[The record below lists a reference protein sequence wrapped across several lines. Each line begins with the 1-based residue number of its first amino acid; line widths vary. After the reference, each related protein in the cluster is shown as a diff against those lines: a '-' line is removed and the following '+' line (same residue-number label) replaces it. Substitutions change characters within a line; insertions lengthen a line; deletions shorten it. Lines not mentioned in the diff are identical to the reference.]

1 MGAEELSGLTVGELV
16 ALVLRL
22 QARVAELEARLAEPP
37 KTSGNS
43 SVPPSKSYKA
53 NRKPPAE
60 GERKRGPKVGHPGVT
75 RAAATPDLSVAVRV
89 GTCGGCGQDL
99 GAVAQEAAERRQVV
113 EVPPVRPVV
122 VEAVAHAATCP
133 NCGARQQAEFPVA
146 FRAPQAFGP
155 RVQALASYLHEV
167 QHIPYL
173 RLQGVMGEILGLGIA
188 RGSLVN
194 LVRRTGAALA
204 PAAEAI
210 RLEVVGSAV
219 VGSDETG
226 ARVDGWNEWQWVSR
240 TAAASYYVIK
250 PSRGA
255 DVIAEVL
262 GGARPEVWVSDLFSA
277 QQKAPAA
284 RFQVCHAHQLR
295 DLAYAEEC
303 GDRKLAPAM
312 RDLLRESQALAKER
326 GDLPPAEFAARRR
339 AIEAECDQLLA
350 EDVLHPKGQNL
361 QRRYRA
367 HRDKLFV
374 FLERPDVPP
383 DNNGSERDLR
393 NSVVHRKVTGG
404 FRSDWAPDAYAATAT
419 VVETAKKRGQAA
431 FSTLLGHI
439 GHALPIHLGPSP
451 PIPHT

>member
-43 SVPPSKSYKA
+43 SVPPSKSFKP

-60 GERKRGPKVGHPGVT
+60 GKRKRGPKVGHPGAT
-75 RAAATPDLSVAVRV
+75 RVPATPDLTVEVRV

-99 GAVAQEAAERRQVV
+99 REVPQEVAERRQVV

-122 VEAVAHAATCP
+122 IEAVGHAATCP
-133 NCGARQQAEFPVA
+133 RCGARQRAAFPAA
-146 FRAPQAFGP
+146 FSAPRAFGP

-173 RLQGVMGEILGLGIA
+173 RLQGVMGEVLGLGIA

-204 PAAEAI
+204 PAAESI
-210 RLEVVGSAV
+210 RREVAGSAV

-226 ARVDGWNEWQWVSR
+226 ARVDGWNEWQWVFR
-240 TAAASYYVIK
+240 TAAASYHVIR

-255 DVIAEVL
+255 DVIAEAL

-277 QQKAPAA
+277 QLKAPAA

-295 DLAYAEEC
+295 DLAFAEEC
-303 GDRKLAPAM
+303 GDRKFAPAM

-326 GDLPPAEFAARRR
+326 PDLPPAEFAARRR
-339 AIEAECDQLLA
+339 AIEAACDELLA
-350 EDVLHPKGQNL
+350 EDALHPKGQKL

-393 NSVVHRKVTGG
+393 DSVVHRKVTGG
-404 FRSDWAPDAYAATAT
+404 FRSDWAPATYAATAT
-419 VVETAKKRGQAA
+419 VVETARKRGQAA
-431 FSTLLGHI
+431 FPTLLAHI

-451 PIPHT
+451 PIPPT

>member
-1 MGAEELSGLTVGELV
+1 
-16 ALVLRL
+16 
-22 QARVAELEARLAEPP
+22 
-37 KTSGNS
+37 
-43 SVPPSKSYKA
+43 
-53 NRKPPAE
+53 
-60 GERKRGPKVGHPGVT
+60 
-75 RAAATPDLSVAVRV
+75 
-89 GTCGGCGQDL
+89 
-99 GAVAQEAAERRQVV
+99 
-113 EVPPVRPVV
+113 
-122 VEAVAHAATCP
+122 
-133 NCGARQQAEFPVA
+133 
-146 FRAPQAFGP
+146 
-155 RVQALASYLHEV
+155 V

-173 RLQGVMGEILGLGIA
+173 RLRGVMGEVLGLGIA

-226 ARVDGWNEWQWVSR
+226 ARVDGWNEWQWVFR

-303 GDRKLAPAM
+303 GDRKFAPAM

-326 GDLPPAEFAARRR
+326 SDLPPAEFAARRR
-339 AIEAECDQLLA
+339 AIEAGCDELLA
-350 EDVLHPKGQNL
+350 EDVLHPKGQKL

-404 FRSDWAPDAYAATAT
+404 FRSDWAPATYAATAT

-431 FSTLLGHI
+431 FPTLLGHI
-439 GHALPIHLGPSP
+439 GHALPVHLGPAP
-451 PIPHT
+451 PIPPT